1 MSILTPLSPS
11 STNNKSHNQYP
22 HLSTGQKFKVYSII
36 KNNNENI
43 CFKNN
48 KVTKYGK
55 NLTENGHLLTQ
66 KTSTPSSEWISD
78 NNDDMIAHVFE

>member
-1 MSILTPLSPS
+1 MLFIYVIVVHKIFDSNEFTHKYLSLQCIPLSK
-11 STNNKSHNQYP
+11 TITK
-22 HLSTGQKFKVYSII
+22 
-36 KNNNENI
+36 NI

-78 NNDDMIAHVFE
+78 NNDDMMAHVFE